1 MKIATLLLSAAVLLA
16 GIAAS
21 HAAVRIAEDRGGR
34 IGTYVDKYESLR
46 SSGEQVMIDG
56 LCASAC
62 TIILGAVPA
71 NRICVTPR
79 AALGFHAAWDVGGDG
94 RPVTN
99 REATRMLYA
108 LYPTRVRRW
117 IARHGG
123 LTRHMI
129 FLRGAQLQSMY
140 RPCYMM
146 NAEAASR

>member
-1 MKIATLLLSAAVLLA
+1 MKIATGMLAAVILLA

-21 HAAVRIAEDRGGR
+21 HAAMRIVEDRGGR
-34 IGTYVDKYESLR
+34 IGTYVDRYEALR
-46 SSGEQVMIDG
+46 GSGEQVMIDG

-71 NRICVTPR
+71 SRICVTPR
-79 AALGFHAAWDVGGDG
+79 ASLGFHAAWDVGADG
-94 RPVTN
+94 RTVTN
-99 REATRMLYA
+99 RAATRMLYA
-108 LYPTRVRRW
+108 MYPPPVRRW

-129 FLRGAQLQSMY
+129 FLRGAQLAGMY
-140 RPCYMM
+140 RPCYQI